1 MERQA
6 FRPSRK
12 GGWESRQR
20 TDGEQA
26 AQWAGSPLPGWTRP
40 HAAALGTHRR
50 VWRLSTDGEGGHL
63 PFSQIEGNENFS
75 SETEEIINVP

>member
-1 MERQA
+1 MGVQA
-6 FRPSRK
+6 ENRW
-12 GGWESRQR
+12 G
-20 TDGEQA
+20 T
-26 AQWAGSPLPGWTRP
+26 GSPMGRLSSSGVDKP
-40 HAAALGTHRR
+40 HAAALGTRRR

>member
-1 MERQA
+1 MGRL
-6 FRPSRK
+6 SSSGVDK
-12 GGWESRQR
+12 
-20 TDGEQA
+20 
-26 AQWAGSPLPGWTRP
+26 P
-40 HAAALGTHRR
+40 HAAALGTRRR